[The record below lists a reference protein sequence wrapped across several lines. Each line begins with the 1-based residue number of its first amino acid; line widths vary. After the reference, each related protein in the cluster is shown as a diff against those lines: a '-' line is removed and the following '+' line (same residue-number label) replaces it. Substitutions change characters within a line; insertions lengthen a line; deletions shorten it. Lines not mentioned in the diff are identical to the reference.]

1 MSALLLEAEPSVPRP
16 TVMPLAIISG
26 TGAIP
31 LASFR
36 LDCGLCATATL
47 FSAIMFISSSVT

>member
-16 TVMPLAIISG
+16 TVIPLPIISG

-31 LASFR
+31 LANLR
-36 LDCGLCATATL
+36 LDCGLWATATL
-47 FSAIMFISSSVT
+47 FSAIIAISSSVT